1 MRRAL
6 ALTPRNRAEPTIALI
21 NIVFLMLIFFL
32 IAGSLA
38 PPPDADVAL
47 VALNEITTE
56 PPSDAL
62 VMLADGSLR
71 HAEQMPTSEAA
82 RAEFAGAARVRI
94 LPDRAAL
101 ATDLVALA
109 QGLRAAGGRGVG
121 NRDRTGAAMNA
132 TSLLRACPQR
142 DGCPL
147 VRPRD
152 LRRLHIAPR
161 LKTVAFAA
169 GVSVLVH
176 LGAMAAL
183 APRET
188 TLIAGGGKD
197 APAAL
202 GTSFADLAE
211 GVLTPSE
218 AELVDPDAA
227 GMPEPE
233 ALPEP
238 VRPVPTETTEATQPA
253 LALPTA
259 ADPSDAVLPAAPQQD
274 QPSVTLAP
282 PQTAVPPEQLEAS
295 PQVDRADAARPEAL
309 APDISPTER
318 APETSRKP
326 PPRPDRT
333 AQAQPTRQPP
343 APQGNAPQTAT
354 RGNQQGTQGQAARE
368 APARAQATAQGN
380 AAASNYPGEVLRR
393 IQRVRQARSPAR
405 GQVLVSFSVGENGA
419 LAAVSV
425 ARSSSHAGLDQIA
438 LDHIRRAAPF
448 PPPPS
453 GAQRQFS
460 FEFVGR

>member
-1 MRRAL
+1 
-6 ALTPRNRAEPTIALI
+6 
-21 NIVFLMLIFFL
+21 
-32 IAGSLA
+32 
-38 PPPDADVAL
+38 
-47 VALNEITTE
+47 
-56 PPSDAL
+56 
-62 VMLADGSLR
+62 MLADGSLR

-333 AQAQPTRQPP
+333 AQRSAGATDPPAPRAARQRPPNGHTRQPARHAGP
-343 APQGNAPQTAT
+343 SGPRSARTRAGNRARQCGGVKLPR
-354 RGNQQGTQGQAARE
+354 RG
-368 APARAQATAQGN
+368 
-380 AAASNYPGEVLRR
+380 AAAHPACASGPKPSTRAGAGQFQCWREWGLGRR
-393 IQRVRQARSPAR
+393 LGRA
-405 GQVLVSFSVGENGA
+405 LVQPCG
-419 LAAVSV
+419 
-425 ARSSSHAGLDQIA
+425 
-438 LDHIRRAAPF
+438 P
-448 PPPPS
+448 
-453 GAQRQFS
+453 
-460 FEFVGR
+460 